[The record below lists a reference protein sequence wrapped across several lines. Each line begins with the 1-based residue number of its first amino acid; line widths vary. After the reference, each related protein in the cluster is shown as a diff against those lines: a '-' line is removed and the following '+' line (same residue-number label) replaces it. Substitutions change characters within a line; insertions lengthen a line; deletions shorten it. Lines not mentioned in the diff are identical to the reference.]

1 MANTSPFREEISN
14 SALEELMKIVSESP
28 YTMQPVPPRY
38 GFMLPYSPKG
48 IQEYKG
54 KCCRSHRFYA
64 DSYFCFDADPDS
76 VPESWNLKGV

>member
-38 GFMLPYSPKG
+38 GFMLPYSPKR
-48 IQEYKG
+48 IQEEY
-54 KCCRSHRFYA
+54 RS
-64 DSYFCFDADPDS
+64 
-76 VPESWNLKGV
+76 